1 MRACV
6 FTYMCGGAHEIDLVL
21 SHFILDFFFS
31 RYIRKDKIQNE
42 DIQFKIRVAFIEEN
56 MRELIEIIWV
66 QMIIITEPLRKTDLI
81 QVEGTKE
88 VKRDLEYC

>member
-1 MRACV
+1 M
-6 FTYMCGGAHEIDLVL
+6 
-21 SHFILDFFFS
+21 
-31 RYIRKDKIQNE
+31 
-42 DIQFKIRVAFIEEN
+42 AFIEEN
-56 MRELIEIIWV
+56 MRELHEIIWV